1 MLIDTYSR
9 YTPHCIAEEHESA
22 NMAVQFIAD
31 AIERNGPRRI
41 RRPVRDLEVLSRFA
55 GRPTPPKIPQAVYIN
70 ETTLETQID

>member
-1 MLIDTYSR
+1 MLIDTHSR
-9 YTPHCIAEEHESA
+9 YTPDSIAEEHESA
-22 NMAVQFIAD
+22 NMAKQFIAD

-55 GRPTPPKIPQAVYIN
+55 GRPAPPKILQAVYIN